1 MTRGVPS
8 RSMPAISSA
17 APPPAA
23 PRGGFLRRV
32 VEKSVRRLGRSVVG
46 IAQQTGGILLL
57 LAKIVRRFFPPDI
70 DYYEFKRN
78 LHKMG
83 NRSLP
88 IIALTAVFVGAI
100 MVVQAS
106 AYVQQFSAY
115 AFVGWGAGYVILRE
129 LGPILIALMFSGR
142 VGANNTAELGTMVVT
157 EQIDGLRSLAI
168 DPISYLIVPRF
179 LSMIFMLFV
188 LTVFGNIIALCGA
201 ALFGQITL
209 GIEIRVF
216 FAGVT
221 DMLGPWDLYIGL
233 IKSVVFGLIIAL
245 SSCYFGLAVRGG
257 APGVGRAVNSC
268 VVASAVGVFVSD
280 YFLTFLIG

>member
-1 MTRGVPS
+1 MSEAGAGVQAAAKRPGRVGRGVE
-8 RSMPAISSA
+8 R
-17 APPPAA
+17 
-23 PRGGFLRRV
+23 
-32 VEKSVRRLGRSVVG
+32 SVRRVGRSVVS
-46 IAQQTGGILLL
+46 ISQQIGGILVLL
-57 LAKIVRRFFPPDI
+57 GKILRRFFPPDI
-70 DYYEFKRN
+70 DYFEFKRN

-88 IIALTAVFVGAI
+88 IIALTAVFVGAV

-106 AYVQQFSAY
+106 AYVEQFSAY

-179 LSMIFMLFV
+179 LSMILMLFV

-201 ALFGQITL
+201 AVFGQITL

-216 FAGVT
+216 FSGITELLA
-221 DMLGPWDLYIGL
+221 PWDLYIGL
-233 IKSVVFGLIIAL
+233 IKSVVFGLIIAV

-257 APGVGRAVNSC
+257 APGVGRAVNSS

-280 YFLTFLIG
+280 YFMTFLMD

>member
-1 MTRGVPS
+1 M
-8 RSMPAISSA
+8 
-17 APPPAA
+17 
-23 PRGGFLRRV
+23 RRI
-32 VEKSVRRLGRSVVG
+32 GRSVVG
-46 IAQQTGGILLL
+46 IAQQTGGILVLL
-57 LAKIVRRFFPPDI
+57 GKIVRRFFPPDI
-70 DYYEFKRN
+70 DYYELKRN

-88 IIALTAVFVGAI
+88 IIGLTSVFVGAI

-106 AYVQQFSAY
+106 AYVQQFSAT

-179 LSMIFMLFV
+179 LSMIGMLFI
-188 LTVFGNIIALCGA
+188 LTVFGNLIALCGA
-201 ALFGQITL
+201 ALFGQLTL
-209 GIEIRVF
+209 GIEWRVF
-216 FAGVT
+216 FHGIT
-221 DMLGPWDLYIGL
+221 ELLKPWDVYVGL
-233 IKSVVFGLIIAL
+233 IKSLVFGLIIAL

-257 APGVGRAVNSC
+257 APGVGRAVNAS
-268 VVASAVGVFVSD
+268 VVASAVGIFVSD
-280 YFLTFLIG
+280 YFLTFLVD

>member
-1 MTRGVPS
+1 MAESLIQLEASAKRPGKVSRG
-8 RSMPAISSA
+8 AE
-17 APPPAA
+17 
-23 PRGGFLRRV
+23 RV
-32 VEKSVRRLGRSVVG
+32 VRRIGRSIVG
-46 IAQQTGGILLL
+46 IAQQTGGILVL

-70 DYYEFKRN
+70 DYYELKRN

-83 NRSLP
+83 NGSLP
-88 IIALTAVFVGAI
+88 IIALTSVFVGAI
-100 MVVQAS
+100 MLVQAS
-106 AYVQQFSAY
+106 AYVQQFSAT

-179 LSMIFMLFV
+179 LSMIVMLFV
-188 LTVFGNIIALCGA
+188 LTVFGNLIALCGA

-209 GIEIRVF
+209 GIEWRVF
-216 FAGVT
+216 FHGIT
-221 DMLGPWDLYIGL
+221 ELLKPWDFYVGL
-233 IKSVVFGLIIAL
+233 IKSAVFGLIIAL

-257 APGVGRAVNSC
+257 APGVGRAVNAS
-268 VVASAVGVFVSD
+268 VVASAVGIFVSD
-280 YFLTFLIG
+280 YFMTFLLD